1 VKPPTLSESQMQ
13 TGITRA
19 AKQLGYLVFHT
30 TYAIGSE
37 KGYPDLHIVGHGR
50 SWFLELKGPKPK
62 IYPEQEAWIEALQA
76 HGYDAR
82 FVFPADYET
91 VLAELMQAYEEQPA

>member
-1 VKPPTLSESQMQ
+1 MTEAEMQ
-13 TGITRA
+13 KGIMRA
-19 AKQLGYLVFHT
+19 ARQLGFLCFHCQ
-30 TYAIGSE
+30 YAIGSE

-91 VLAELMQAYEEQPA
+91 VLQELMATYQEANT